1 MIILKLESFF
11 YRLSKITYRS
21 KKAKRIFLKNHSFKK
36 TIALSLLASMSLCNA
51 EEDGAFFVIDY
62 QTSLARQE
70 LKNPGFTQ
78 AQELKQLIRDGAVR
92 LQTSA
97 IPLSYYL
104 DILGNKTKTLL
115 SESLK
120 NSSQAQPSQPNG
132 QPNQALVNLEQ
143 SLEILGKLLD
153 LSQQYASEG
162 VIKPLVVDVGKGQ
175 IGITDSMLLVAQN
188 IVLALG
194 QVDLSK
200 IQQNNNEQLYQNIM
214 KVMLL
219 GAGGTNGSYNGVS
232 VGDIATGMQNFSS
245 QTGLIGANST
255 VSELNAL
262 IKSGISLDRETLRL
276 GSFIEKNIC
285 SNASSCFS
293 GSQLIYKQG
302 LDRTINIINAV
313 LGQFESSASS
323 LYKISYIPNLFSL
336 KDYQSASMN
345 GFGAKM
351 GYKQFF
357 THKKNVG
364 LRYYGFL
371 DYGYANFG
379 DTNLKVGANLVTY
392 GVGTD
397 FLYNVYERSRRRERT
412 TIGLFFGAQIAGQ
425 TWSTNVTNLL
435 SGQRPD
441 VKSSSFQFLFDLG
454 VRTNF
459 AKTNF
464 NKHRLDQGIEFGVK
478 IPVIAHKYFA
488 TQGSSASY
496 MRNFSFYVGYSVGF

>member
-1 MIILKLESFF
+1 M
-11 YRLSKITYRS
+11 
-21 KKAKRIFLKNHSFKK
+21 KNHSFKK

-143 SLEILGKLLD
+143 SLGILGKLLD
-153 LSQQYASEG
+153 LSQQYANQG
-162 VIKPLVVDVGKGQ
+162 VIKPLVVDVGKEQ

-200 IQQNNNEQLYQNIM
+200 IQQNNNEQLYENIM

-219 GAGGTNGSYNGVS
+219 GAGGTNGAYNGVS

-285 SNASSCFS
+285 SNASSCFT
-293 GSQLIYKQG
+293 GSQLVYKKG
-302 LDRTINIINAV
+302 LDRVINIINAS

>member
-1 MIILKLESFF
+1 MKNYPLK
-11 YRLSKITYRS
+11 KMM
-21 KKAKRIFLKNHSFKK
+21 
-36 TIALSLLASMSLCNA
+36 ALSLIAGVCTCNA

-62 QTSLARQE
+62 QTSLAGQE

-120 NSSQAQPSQPNG
+120 NNPQQQNGPS
-132 QPNQALVNLEQ
+132 NQALVNLEQ
-143 SLEILGKLLD
+143 SLGILGKLLD
-153 LSQQYASEG
+153 LSQQYANQG
-162 VIKPLVVDVGKGQ
+162 VIKPLVVDVGKEQ

-200 IQQNNNEQLYQNIM
+200 IQQNNNGQLYENIM

-219 GAGGTNGSYNGVS
+219 GAGGTNGAYNGVS

-255 VSELNAL
+255 VSEINAL

-285 SNASSCFS
+285 SSASSCFS
-293 GSQLIYKQG
+293 GNQLIYKKG
-302 LDRTINIINAV
+302 LDRVINIINAS

-357 THKKNVG
+357 THKKNIG

>member
-1 MIILKLESFF
+1 M
-11 YRLSKITYRS
+11 
-21 KKAKRIFLKNHSFKK
+21 KNHSFKT

-104 DILGNKTKTLL
+104 DILGNKTKILL

-120 NSSQAQPSQPNG
+120 NGSQTQPSQPNG
-132 QPNQALVNLEQ
+132 QSTPNQALANLEQ
-143 SLEILGKLLD
+143 SLGILGKLLD
-153 LSQQYASEG
+153 LSQQYANQG
-162 VIKPLVVDVGKGQ
+162 VIKPLVVDVGKEQ

-219 GAGGTNGSYNGVS
+219 GAGGTNGAYNGVS

-262 IKSGISLDRETLRL
+262 IKSGISLDRETLGL
-276 GSFIEKNIC
+276 GSFIENNIC
-285 SNASSCFS
+285 SSASPCFT
-293 GSQLIYKQG
+293 GSQLIYRKG
-302 LDRTINIINAV
+302 LDRVINIINAS

-379 DTNLKVGANLVTY
+379 DTDLKVGANLVTY

>member
-1 MIILKLESFF
+1 M
-11 YRLSKITYRS
+11 
-21 KKAKRIFLKNHSFKK
+21 KNHSFKK

-104 DILGNKTKTLL
+104 DILGNKTKILL

-120 NSSQAQPSQPNG
+120 NSSQTQPSQPNG

-143 SLEILGKLLD
+143 SLGILGKLLD

-162 VIKPLVVDVGKGQ
+162 VIKPLVVDVGKEQ

-200 IQQNNNEQLYQNIM
+200 IQQNNNEQLYENIM

-219 GAGGTNGSYNGVS
+219 GAGGTNGAYNGVS

-262 IKSGISLDRETLRL
+262 IKSGISLDRETLGL

-285 SNASSCFS
+285 SSASPCFT
-293 GSQLIYKQG
+293 GSQLIYRKG
-302 LDRTINIINAV
+302 LDRVINIINAV

-357 THKKNVG
+357 THKKNIG

-397 FLYNVYERSRRRERT
+397 FLYNMYERSRRRERT

>member
-1 MIILKLESFF
+1 M
-11 YRLSKITYRS
+11 
-21 KKAKRIFLKNHSFKK
+21 KNHSFKK

-104 DILGNKTKTLL
+104 DILGNKTKILL

-143 SLEILGKLLD
+143 SLGILGKLLD

-162 VIKPLVVDVGKGQ
+162 VIKPLVVDVGKEQ
-175 IGITDSMLLVAQN
+175 IGITDSMLLVVQN

-200 IQQNNNEQLYQNIM
+200 IQQNNNGQLYENIM

-219 GAGGTNGSYNGVS
+219 GAGGTNGAYNGMS

-262 IKSGISLDRETLRL
+262 IKSGISLDRETLKL

-285 SNASSCFS
+285 SSASSCFT
-293 GSQLIYKQG
+293 GSQLIYKKG
-302 LDRTINIINAV
+302 LDRVINIINAS

-357 THKKNVG
+357 THKKNIG

>member
-1 MIILKLESFF
+1 M
-11 YRLSKITYRS
+11 
-21 KKAKRIFLKNHSFKK
+21 KNHSFKK

-78 AQELKQLIRDGAVR
+78 AKELKQLIRDGAVR

-104 DILGNKTKTLL
+104 DILGNKTKILL

-120 NSSQAQPSQPNG
+120 NNVQPSQPNG
-132 QPNQALVNLEQ
+132 QSTPNPALVNLEQ
-143 SLEILGKLLD
+143 SLGILGKLLD
-153 LSQQYASEG
+153 LSQQYANQG
-162 VIKPLVVDVGKGQ
+162 VIKPLVVDVGKEQ

-200 IQQNNNEQLYQNIM
+200 IQQNNNEQLYENIM

-219 GAGGTNGSYNGVS
+219 GAGGTNGAYNGVS

-262 IKSGISLDRETLRL
+262 IKSGISLDRETLGL

-285 SNASSCFS
+285 SSASPCFT
-293 GSQLIYKQG
+293 GSQLVYRKG
-302 LDRTINIINAV
+302 LDRVINIINAS

-397 FLYNVYERSRRRERT
+397 FLYNVYERFRKRERT
-412 TIGLFFGAQIAGQ
+412 IIGLFFGAQIAGQ

-464 NKHRLDQGIEFGVK
+464 NKYRLDQGIEFGVK

>member
-1 MIILKLESFF
+1 M
-11 YRLSKITYRS
+11 
-21 KKAKRIFLKNHSFKK
+21 KNHSFKK

-115 SESLK
+115 SESMK
-120 NSSQAQPSQPNG
+120 DNAQASQQNG
-132 QPNQALVNLEQ
+132 QSHQALVNLEQ
-143 SLEILGKLLD
+143 SLGILGKLLD
-153 LSQQYASEG
+153 LSQQYASQNI
-162 VIKPLVVDVGKGQ
+162 IKPLVVDVGKEQ
-175 IGITDSMLLVAQN
+175 IGITDSMLSVAQN

-200 IQQNNNEQLYQNIM
+200 IQQNNNKQLYENIM

-219 GAGGTNGSYNGVS
+219 GAGGTNGAYNGVS

-255 VSELNAL
+255 VSEFNAL

-285 SNASSCFS
+285 SSASSCFS
-293 GSQLIYKQG
+293 QNQLIYKKG
-302 LDRTINIINAV
+302 LDRVINIINTS
-313 LGQFESSASS
+313 LDQFEYSASS
-323 LYKISYIPNLFSL
+323 LYKISYIPNLLSL
-336 KDYQSASMN
+336 RDYQSASMN

-397 FLYNVYERSRRRERT
+397 FLYNFFERSRRRERT
-412 TIGLFFGAQIAGQ
+412 AIGLFFGAQIAGQ

-454 VRTNF
+454 LRTNF

-464 NKHRLDQGIEFGVK
+464 NKHKLDQGIEFGVK

>member
-11 YRLSKITYRS
+11 YGLSKITYQS
-21 KKAKRIFLKNHSFKK
+21 KRIFLKNHSFKK
-36 TIALSLLASMSLCNA
+36 TIALSLLAGMSLCNA

-104 DILGNKTKTLL
+104 DILGNKTKMLL
-115 SESLK
+115 SESVK
-120 NSSQAQPSQPNG
+120 TNAQPSQQNT
-132 QPNQALVNLEQ
+132 QPYQALVNLEQ
-143 SLEILGKLLD
+143 SLGILGKLLD
-153 LSQQYASEG
+153 LSQQYAQQNI
-162 VIKPLVVDVGKGQ
+162 IKPLVVDVGKEQ
-175 IGITDSMLLVAQN
+175 IGITDSMLSVAQN

-200 IQQNNNEQLYQNIM
+200 IQQNNNNQQLYENIV

-219 GAGGTNGSYNGVS
+219 GAGGTNGAYNGVS

-262 IKSGISLDRETLRL
+262 IKSGISLDRETLGL

-285 SNASSCFS
+285 SSASSCFS
-293 GSQLIYKQG
+293 GNQLIYKKG
-302 LDRTINIINAV
+302 LDRVIGIINTS
-313 LGQFESSASS
+313 LDQFEYSASS

-357 THKKNVG
+357 THKKNIG

-464 NKHRLDQGIEFGVK
+464 NKHKLDQGIEFGVK

>member
-1 MIILKLESFF
+1 M
-11 YRLSKITYRS
+11 
-21 KKAKRIFLKNHSFKK
+21 KNHSFKK

-120 NSSQAQPSQPNG
+120 NNAQPRNG
-132 QPNQALVNLEQ
+132 PSYQTLVNLEQ
-143 SLEILGKLLD
+143 SLGILGKLLN
-153 LSQQYASEG
+153 LSQQYASQG
-162 VIKPLVVDVGKGQ
+162 VIKPLVVDVGKEQ
-175 IGITDSMLLVAQN
+175 IGITDSMLSVAQN

-200 IQQNNNEQLYQNIM
+200 IQQNNNNKQLYENIV

-219 GAGGTNGSYNGVS
+219 GAGGTNGAYNGVS

-262 IKSGISLDRETLRL
+262 IKSGISLDRETLKL

-293 GSQLIYKQG
+293 GSQLIYKKG
-302 LDRTINIINAV
+302 LDRVIGIINTS
-313 LGQFESSASS
+313 LDQFESSASS

-336 KDYQSASMN
+336 RDYRSASMN

-357 THKKNVG
+357 THKKNIG

-371 DYGYANFG
+371 DYGYANFS

-464 NKHRLDQGIEFGVK
+464 NKHKLDQGIEFGVK

>member
-1 MIILKLESFF
+1 M
-11 YRLSKITYRS
+11 
-21 KKAKRIFLKNHSFKK
+21 KNHSFKK

-104 DILGNKTKTLL
+104 DILGNKTKILL

-120 NSSQAQPSQPNG
+120 NGSQTQPSQPNG

-143 SLEILGKLLD
+143 SLGILGKLLD
-153 LSQQYASEG
+153 LSQQYANQG
-162 VIKPLVVDVGKGQ
+162 VIKPLVVDVGKEQ

-200 IQQNNNEQLYQNIM
+200 IQQNNNGQLYENIM

-219 GAGGTNGSYNGVS
+219 GAGGTNGAYNGVS

-262 IKSGISLDRETLRL
+262 IKSGISLDRETLGL

-285 SNASSCFS
+285 SGASPCFT
-293 GSQLIYKQG
+293 GSQLIYRKG
-302 LDRTINIINAV
+302 LDRVINIINAS
-313 LGQFESSASS
+313 LDQFESSASS

-357 THKKNVG
+357 THKKNIG

>member
-1 MIILKLESFF
+1 M
-11 YRLSKITYRS
+11 
-21 KKAKRIFLKNHSFKK
+21 KNHSFKK
-36 TIALSLLASMSLCNA
+36 TIALSLLAGMSLCNA

-120 NSSQAQPSQPNG
+120 NSSQTQPSQPNG
-132 QPNQALVNLEQ
+132 PSSQALVNLEQ

-153 LSQQYASEG
+153 LSQQYANQG
-162 VIKPLVVDVGKGQ
+162 VIKPLVVDVGNKQ

-200 IQQNNNEQLYQNIM
+200 IQQNNNEQLYENIM

-219 GAGGTNGSYNGVS
+219 GAGGTNGAYNGVS

-255 VSELNAL
+255 VGELNAL

-285 SNASSCFS
+285 SSASSCFS
-293 GSQLIYKQG
+293 GSQLIYKKG
-302 LDRTINIINAV
+302 LDRVIGIINTS
-313 LGQFESSASS
+313 LNQFKDSASS

-336 KDYQSASMN
+336 RDYQSASMN

-357 THKKNVG
+357 THKKNIG

-412 TIGLFFGAQIAGQ
+412 AIGLFFGAQIAGQ

-459 AKTNF
+459 AKTHF
-464 NKHRLDQGIEFGVK
+464 NKHKLDQGIEFGVK

>member
-1 MIILKLESFF
+1 M
-11 YRLSKITYRS
+11 
-21 KKAKRIFLKNHSFKK
+21 KNHSFKK

-120 NSSQAQPSQPNG
+120 NNAQPSQPNG
-132 QPNQALVNLEQ
+132 QSTPNQALVNLEQ
-143 SLEILGKLLD
+143 SLGILGKLLD
-153 LSQQYASEG
+153 LSQQYANQG
-162 VIKPLVVDVGKGQ
+162 VIKPLVVDVGKEQ

-200 IQQNNNEQLYQNIM
+200 IQQNNNQQLYENIV

-219 GAGGTNGSYNGVS
+219 GAGGTNGAYNGVS

-285 SNASSCFS
+285 SSTSSCFS
-293 GSQLIYKQG
+293 GSQLIYKKG
-302 LDRTINIINAV
+302 LDRVIGIINTS
-313 LGQFESSASS
+313 LNQFEDSASS

-336 KDYQSASMN
+336 RDYQSASMN

-357 THKKNVG
+357 THKKNIG

-397 FLYNVYERSRRRERT
+397 FLYNFFERSRRRERT
-412 TIGLFFGAQIAGQ
+412 AIGLFFGAQIAGQ

-454 VRTNF
+454 LRTNF

-464 NKHRLDQGIEFGVK
+464 NKHKLDQGIEFGVK

-496 MRNFSFYVGYSVGF
+496 MRNFSFYVGYSIGF

>member
-1 MIILKLESFF
+1 M
-11 YRLSKITYRS
+11 
-21 KKAKRIFLKNHSFKK
+21 KNHSFKK

-120 NSSQAQPSQPNG
+120 NSSQTQPSQPNG
-132 QPNQALVNLEQ
+132 QSTPNPALANLEQ
-143 SLEILGKLLD
+143 SLGILGKLLD

-162 VIKPLVVDVGKGQ
+162 VIKPLVVDVGKEQ

-219 GAGGTNGSYNGVS
+219 GAGGTNGAYNGVS

-285 SNASSCFS
+285 SGASHCFT
-293 GSQLIYKQG
+293 GNQLIYKKG
-302 LDRTINIINAV
+302 LDRVINIINAS

-412 TIGLFFGAQIAGQ
+412 IIGLFFGAQIAGQ

>member
-1 MIILKLESFF
+1 M
-11 YRLSKITYRS
+11 
-21 KKAKRIFLKNHSFKK
+21 KNHSFKK
-36 TIALSLLASMSLCNA
+36 TIALSLLAGMSLCRA

-115 SESLK
+115 SESVK
-120 NSSQAQPSQPNG
+120 NSSQTQPSQPNG

-143 SLEILGKLLD
+143 SLGILGKLLD
-153 LSQQYASEG
+153 LSQQYANQG
-162 VIKPLVVDVGKGQ
+162 VIKPLVVDVGNKQ
-175 IGITDSMLLVAQN
+175 IGITDSMLSVAQN

-200 IQQNNNEQLYQNIM
+200 IQQNNNQQLYENIM

-219 GAGGTNGSYNGVS
+219 GAGGTNGAYNGVS

-255 VSELNAL
+255 VSEINAL

-285 SNASSCFS
+285 SSASSCFS
-293 GSQLIYKQG
+293 GSQLIYKKG
-302 LDRTINIINAV
+302 LDRVINIINTS
-313 LGQFESSASS
+313 LNQFEYSASS

-336 KDYQSASMN
+336 RDYQSASMN

-357 THKKNVG
+357 THKKNIG

>member
-1 MIILKLESFF
+1 M
-11 YRLSKITYRS
+11 
-21 KKAKRIFLKNHSFKK
+21 KNHSFKK
-36 TIALSLLASMSLCNA
+36 MIALSLLAGMSLCNA

-104 DILGNKTKTLL
+104 DILGNKTKILL

-120 NSSQAQPSQPNG
+120 NSSQTQPSQPNG

-143 SLEILGKLLD
+143 SLGILGKLLD

-162 VIKPLVVDVGKGQ
+162 VIKPLVVDVGKEQ

-219 GAGGTNGSYNGVS
+219 GAGGTNGAYNGVS

-285 SNASSCFS
+285 SSASSCFS
-293 GSQLIYKQG
+293 GSQLIYKKG
-302 LDRTINIINAV
+302 LDRVINIINAS
-313 LGQFESSASS
+313 LGQFENSASS

>member
-1 MIILKLESFF
+1 M
-11 YRLSKITYRS
+11 
-21 KKAKRIFLKNHSFKK
+21 KNHSFKK
-36 TIALSLLASMSLCNA
+36 TIALSLLAGMSLCNA

-104 DILGNKTKTLL
+104 DILGNKTKILL

-143 SLEILGKLLD
+143 SLGILGKLLD
-153 LSQQYASEG
+153 LSQQYANQG
-162 VIKPLVVDVGKGQ
+162 VIKPLVVDVGKEQ

-200 IQQNNNEQLYQNIM
+200 IQQNNNEQLYENIM

-219 GAGGTNGSYNGVS
+219 GASGTNGAYNGVS

-262 IKSGISLDRETLRL
+262 IKSGISLDRETLGL

-285 SNASSCFS
+285 SSASPCFT
-293 GSQLIYKQG
+293 GSQLVYRKG
-302 LDRTINIINAV
+302 LDRVINIINAS
-313 LGQFESSASS
+313 LGQFENSASS

>member
-1 MIILKLESFF
+1 M
-11 YRLSKITYRS
+11 
-21 KKAKRIFLKNHSFKK
+21 KNHSFKK

-120 NSSQAQPSQPNG
+120 NNAQEQNT

-143 SLEILGKLLD
+143 SLGILGKLLD
-153 LSQQYASEG
+153 LSQQYASQNI
-162 VIKPLVVDVGKGQ
+162 IKPLVVDVGKQQ
-175 IGITDSMLLVAQN
+175 IGITDSMLSVAQN

-200 IQQNNNEQLYQNIM
+200 IQQNNNNEQLYENIM

-219 GAGGTNGSYNGVS
+219 GAGGTNGAYNGTS

-255 VSELNAL
+255 VGELNAL
-262 IKSGISLDRETLRL
+262 IKSGISLDRETLKL

-285 SNASSCFS
+285 SNASPCFS
-293 GSQLIYKQG
+293 GNQLIYRKG
-302 LDRTINIINAV
+302 LDRVIGIINTT
-313 LGQFESSASS
+313 LNQFESSASS

-357 THKKNVG
+357 THKKNIG

-371 DYGYANFG
+371 DYGYANFS

-397 FLYNVYERSRRRERT
+397 FLYNFFERSRRRERT
-412 TIGLFFGAQIAGQ
+412 AIGLFFGAQIAGQ

-454 VRTNF
+454 LRTNF

-464 NKHRLDQGIEFGVK
+464 NKHKLDQGIEFGVK

>member
-1 MIILKLESFF
+1 M
-11 YRLSKITYRS
+11 
-21 KKAKRIFLKNHSFKK
+21 KNHSFKK

-132 QPNQALVNLEQ
+132 QSNQALSNLEQ
-143 SLEILGKLLD
+143 SLGILGKLLD
-153 LSQQYASEG
+153 LSQQYANQG
-162 VIKPLVVDVGKGQ
+162 VIKPLVVDVGKEQ

-194 QVDLSK
+194 QMDLSK
-200 IQQNNNEQLYQNIM
+200 IQQNNNEQLYENIM

-219 GAGGTNGSYNGVS
+219 GAGGTNGAYNGVS

-262 IKSGISLDRETLRL
+262 IKSGISLDRETLGL

-285 SNASSCFS
+285 SSASPCFT
-293 GSQLIYKQG
+293 GSQLVYRKG
-302 LDRTINIINAV
+302 LDRVINIISAS
-313 LGQFESSASS
+313 LDQFESSASS

-357 THKKNVG
+357 THKKNIG

-412 TIGLFFGAQIAGQ
+412 TIGLFFGTQIAGQ

>member
-1 MIILKLESFF
+1 M
-11 YRLSKITYRS
+11 
-21 KKAKRIFLKNHSFKK
+21 KNHSFKK

-115 SESLK
+115 SGSVK
-120 NSSQAQPSQPNG
+120 DNAQPSQQNA

-143 SLEILGKLLD
+143 SLGILGKLLD
-153 LSQQYASEG
+153 LSQQYANQG
-162 VIKPLVVDVGKGQ
+162 VIKPLVVDVGKEQ

-200 IQQNNNEQLYQNIM
+200 IQQNNNQQLYENIM

-219 GAGGTNGSYNGVS
+219 GAGGTNGAYNGVS

-255 VSELNAL
+255 VSELDAL
-262 IKSGISLDRETLRL
+262 IRSGISLDRETLGL

-285 SNASSCFS
+285 SGASSCFS
-293 GSQLIYKQG
+293 GSQLVYKKG
-302 LDRTINIINAV
+302 LDRSISIINAS
-313 LGQFESSASS
+313 LDQFESSASS

-357 THKKNVG
+357 THKKNIG

-412 TIGLFFGAQIAGQ
+412 TIGLFFGTQIAGQ

-478 IPVIAHKYFA
+478 IPIIAHKYFA

>member
-1 MIILKLESFF
+1 M
-11 YRLSKITYRS
+11 
-21 KKAKRIFLKNHSFKK
+21 KNHSFKK
-36 TIALSLLASMSLCNA
+36 TIALFLLASMSLCNA
-51 EEDGAFFVIDY
+51 EEDGAFFVVDY

-70 LKNPGFTQ
+70 LKHPGFTQ

-120 NSSQAQPSQPNG
+120 NSSQAQPNG
-132 QPNQALVNLEQ
+132 QPNQALVNLER
-143 SLEILGKLLD
+143 SLGILGKLLD

-162 VIKPLVVDVGKGQ
+162 VIKPLVVDVGKEQ
-175 IGITDSMLLVAQN
+175 IGITDSMLSVAQN

-302 LDRTINIINAV
+302 LDRTINIINAS
-313 LGQFESSASS
+313 LGQFEYSASS

-336 KDYQSASMN
+336 RDYQSASMN

-357 THKKNVG
+357 THKKNIG

-397 FLYNVYERSRRRERT
+397 FLCNVYERSRRRERT

>member
-1 MIILKLESFF
+1 M
-11 YRLSKITYRS
+11 
-21 KKAKRIFLKNHSFKK
+21 KNHSFKK
-36 TIALSLLASMSLCNA
+36 TIALSLLAGMSLCNA

-104 DILGNKTKTLL
+104 DILGNKTATLL
-115 SESLK
+115 RENLK
-120 NSSQAQPSQPNG
+120 NNVQPSQPNR
-132 QPNQALVNLEQ
+132 QSTPNPALVNLEQ
-143 SLEILGKLLD
+143 SLGILGKLLD
-153 LSQQYASEG
+153 LSQQYASQG
-162 VIKPLVVDVGKGQ
+162 VIKPLVVDVGNKQ

-200 IQQNNNEQLYQNIM
+200 IQQNNNGQLYENIM

-219 GAGGTNGSYNGVS
+219 GAGGTNGAYNGVS
-232 VGDIATGMQNFSS
+232 VGDIATGMQDFSS

-285 SNASSCFS
+285 SSASSCFS
-293 GSQLIYKQG
+293 GSQLIYKKG
-302 LDRTINIINAV
+302 LDRVINIINAS

-357 THKKNVG
+357 THKKNIG

>member
-1 MIILKLESFF
+1 M
-11 YRLSKITYRS
+11 
-21 KKAKRIFLKNHSFKK
+21 KNHSFKK
-36 TIALSLLASMSLCNA
+36 TIALSLLAGMSLCRA

-104 DILGNKTKTLL
+104 DILGNKTKILL

-120 NSSQAQPSQPNG
+120 NNAQPLQQNA

-143 SLEILGKLLD
+143 SLGILGKLLD
-153 LSQQYASEG
+153 LSQQYANQG
-162 VIKPLVVDVGKGQ
+162 VIKPLVVDVGKKQ

-200 IQQNNNEQLYQNIM
+200 IQQNNNEQLYENIV

-219 GAGGTNGSYNGVS
+219 GAGGTNGAYSGVS

-262 IKSGISLDRETLRL
+262 IKSGISLDRETLGL

-285 SNASSCFS
+285 SSTSSCFS
-293 GSQLIYKQG
+293 GNQLIYKKG
-302 LDRTINIINAV
+302 LDRVIGIINTS
-313 LGQFESSASS
+313 LNQFESSASS

-336 KDYQSASMN
+336 RDYQSASMN

-357 THKKNVG
+357 THKKNIG

-397 FLYNVYERSRRRERT
+397 FLYNFFERSRRRERT
-412 TIGLFFGAQIAGQ
+412 AIGLFFGAQIAGQ

-454 VRTNF
+454 LRTNF

-464 NKHRLDQGIEFGVK
+464 NKHKLDQGIEFGVK

>member
-1 MIILKLESFF
+1 M
-11 YRLSKITYRS
+11 
-21 KKAKRIFLKNHSFKK
+21 KNHSFKK

-115 SESLK
+115 SESA
-120 NSSQAQPSQPNG
+120 NSNAQPSQPNG
-132 QPNQALVNLEQ
+132 QPNQALVNLEE
-143 SLEILGKLLD
+143 SLGILGKLLD

-162 VIKPLVVDVGKGQ
+162 VIRPLVVDVGKEQ
-175 IGITDSMLLVAQN
+175 IGIMDSMLLVAQN

-194 QVDLSK
+194 QVNVT
-200 IQQNNNEQLYQNIM
+200 QQKNNEQLYENIM

-219 GAGGTNGSYNGVS
+219 GAGGTNGAYNGVS

-262 IKSGISLDRETLRL
+262 IKSGISLDRETLNL
-276 GSFIEKNIC
+276 GSFIERNIC
-285 SNASSCFS
+285 SSASSCFS
-293 GSQLIYKQG
+293 KNQLIYKQG
-302 LDRTINIINAV
+302 LDRTINIINTS
-313 LGQFESSASS
+313 LNQFEYSASS

-357 THKKNVG
+357 THKKNIG

-397 FLYNVYERSRRRERT
+397 FLYNVFERSRRRERT

>member
-1 MIILKLESFF
+1 M
-11 YRLSKITYRS
+11 
-21 KKAKRIFLKNHSFKK
+21 KNHSFKK

-104 DILGNKTKTLL
+104 DILGNKTKILL

-132 QPNQALVNLEQ
+132 QPSQALVNLEE
-143 SLEILGKLLD
+143 SLGILGKLLD
-153 LSQQYASEG
+153 LSQQYANQG
-162 VIKPLVVDVGKGQ
+162 VIKPLVVDVGKEQ

-200 IQQNNNEQLYQNIM
+200 IQQNNNGQLYQNIM

-219 GAGGTNGSYNGVS
+219 GAGGTNGAYNGVS

-262 IKSGISLDRETLRL
+262 IKSGISLDRETLGL

-285 SNASSCFS
+285 SSASPCFT
-293 GSQLIYKQG
+293 GSQLIYRKG
-302 LDRTINIINAV
+302 LDRVINIINAS

-336 KDYQSASMN
+336 RDYQSASMN

-357 THKKNVG
+357 THKKNIG

-435 SGQRPD
+435 SGQRPN

>member
-1 MIILKLESFF
+1 M
-11 YRLSKITYRS
+11 
-21 KKAKRIFLKNHSFKK
+21 KNHSFKK

-120 NSSQAQPSQPNG
+120 NNAQPSQPNG
-132 QPNQALVNLEQ
+132 QSTPNPALVNLEQ
-143 SLEILGKLLD
+143 SLGILGKLLD

-162 VIKPLVVDVGKGQ
+162 VIKPLVVDVGKEQ

-200 IQQNNNEQLYQNIM
+200 IQQNNNEQLYENIM

-219 GAGGTNGSYNGVS
+219 GAGGTNGAYNGVS

-262 IKSGISLDRETLRL
+262 IKSGISLDRETLGL

-285 SNASSCFS
+285 SSASPCFT
-293 GSQLIYKQG
+293 GSQLVYRKG
-302 LDRTINIINAV
+302 LDRVINIINAS

-357 THKKNVG
+357 THKKNIG

>member
-1 MIILKLESFF
+1 M
-11 YRLSKITYRS
+11 
-21 KKAKRIFLKNHSFKK
+21 KNHSFKK

-104 DILGNKTKTLL
+104 DILGNKTKILL

-132 QPNQALVNLEQ
+132 QSTPNPALVNLEQ
-143 SLEILGKLLD
+143 SLGILGKLLD

-162 VIKPLVVDVGKGQ
+162 VIKPLVVDVGNKQ

-200 IQQNNNEQLYQNIM
+200 IQQNNNEQLYENIM

-219 GAGGTNGSYNGVS
+219 GAGGTNGAYNGVS

-245 QTGLIGANST
+245 QTGLIGADST

-262 IKSGISLDRETLRL
+262 IKSGISLDRETLGL

-285 SNASSCFS
+285 SGASPCFS
-293 GSQLIYKQG
+293 GNQLIYKKG
-302 LDRTINIINAV
+302 LDRVINIINAS

-357 THKKNVG
+357 THKKNIG

-371 DYGYANFG
+371 DYGYA
-379 DTNLKVGANLVTY
+379 NLKVGANLVTY

>member
-1 MIILKLESFF
+1 M
-11 YRLSKITYRS
+11 
-21 KKAKRIFLKNHSFKK
+21 KNHSFKK

-104 DILGNKTKTLL
+104 DILGNKTKILL

-132 QPNQALVNLEQ
+132 QSTPNPALVNLER
-143 SLEILGKLLD
+143 SLGILGKLLD

-162 VIKPLVVDVGKGQ
+162 VIKPLVVDVGKEQ

-200 IQQNNNEQLYQNIM
+200 IQQNNNEQLYENIM

-219 GAGGTNGSYNGVS
+219 GASGTNGAYNGVS

-262 IKSGISLDRETLRL
+262 IKSGISLDRETLGL

-285 SNASSCFS
+285 SSASPCFT
-293 GSQLIYKQG
+293 GSQLIYRKG
-302 LDRTINIINAV
+302 LDRVINIINAS

-357 THKKNVG
+357 THKKNIG

>member
-1 MIILKLESFF
+1 M
-11 YRLSKITYRS
+11 
-21 KKAKRIFLKNHSFKK
+21 KNHSFKK

-120 NSSQAQPSQPNG
+120 NNAQPSQPNG
-132 QPNQALVNLEQ
+132 QSTPNQALVNLEQ
-143 SLEILGKLLD
+143 SLGILGKLLD
-153 LSQQYASEG
+153 LSQQYANQG
-162 VIKPLVVDVGKGQ
+162 VIKPLVVDVGKEQ

-200 IQQNNNEQLYQNIM
+200 IQQNNNQQLYENIV

-219 GAGGTNGSYNGVS
+219 GAGGTNGAYNGVS

-285 SNASSCFS
+285 SSALSCFS
-293 GSQLIYKQG
+293 GSQLIYKKG
-302 LDRTINIINAV
+302 LDRVIGIINTS
-313 LGQFESSASS
+313 LNQFEDSASS

-336 KDYQSASMN
+336 RDYQSASMN

-357 THKKNVG
+357 THKKNIG

-397 FLYNVYERSRRRERT
+397 FLYNFFERSRRRERT
-412 TIGLFFGAQIAGQ
+412 AIGLFFGAQIAGQ

-454 VRTNF
+454 LRTNF

-464 NKHRLDQGIEFGVK
+464 NKHKLDQGIEFGVK

>member
-1 MIILKLESFF
+1 M
-11 YRLSKITYRS
+11 
-21 KKAKRIFLKNHSFKK
+21 KNHSFKK
-36 TIALSLLASMSLCNA
+36 TIALSLLAGMSLCRA

-115 SESLK
+115 SESMK
-120 NSSQAQPSQPNG
+120 DNAQPPQQNA

-143 SLEILGKLLD
+143 SLGILGKLLD
-153 LSQQYASEG
+153 LSQQYASQG
-162 VIKPLVVDVGKGQ
+162 VIKPLVVDVGKEQ

-200 IQQNNNEQLYQNIM
+200 IQNNNQQLYENIM

-219 GAGGTNGSYNGVS
+219 GTGGTNGAYNGVS

-262 IKSGISLDRETLRL
+262 IKSGISLDRETLKL

-285 SNASSCFS
+285 SSALSCFS
-293 GSQLIYKQG
+293 GSQLIYKKG
-302 LDRTINIINAV
+302 LDRVIGIINTT
-313 LGQFESSASS
+313 LNQFGDSASS

-336 KDYQSASMN
+336 RDYQSASMN

-357 THKKNVG
+357 THKKNIG

-397 FLYNVYERSRRRERT
+397 FLYNFFERSRRRERT
-412 TIGLFFGAQIAGQ
+412 AIGLFFGAQIAGQ

-454 VRTNF
+454 LRTNF

-464 NKHRLDQGIEFGVK
+464 NKHKLDQGIEFGVK

>member
-1 MIILKLESFF
+1 M
-11 YRLSKITYRS
+11 
-21 KKAKRIFLKNHSFKK
+21 KNHSFKK

-115 SESLK
+115 SESMK
-120 NSSQAQPSQPNG
+120 GNAQASQQNA

-153 LSQQYASEG
+153 LSQQYASQG
-162 VIKPLVVDVGKGQ
+162 VIKPLVVDVGKEQ
-175 IGITDSMLLVAQN
+175 IGITDSMLSVAQN

-200 IQQNNNEQLYQNIM
+200 IQNNNNQQLYENIV

-219 GAGGTNGSYNGVS
+219 GAGGTNGAYNGVS

-262 IKSGISLDRETLRL
+262 IKSGISLDRETLGL

-293 GSQLIYKQG
+293 GNQLIYRKG
-302 LDRTINIINAV
+302 LDRVIGIINTS
-313 LGQFESSASS
+313 LDQFESSASS

-336 KDYQSASMN
+336 RDYQSASMN

-357 THKKNVG
+357 THKKNIG

-397 FLYNVYERSRRRERT
+397 FLYNFFERSRRRERT
-412 TIGLFFGAQIAGQ
+412 AIGLFFGTQIAGQ

-454 VRTNF
+454 LRTNF

-464 NKHRLDQGIEFGVK
+464 NKHKLDQGIEFGVK

>member
-1 MIILKLESFF
+1 M
-11 YRLSKITYRS
+11 
-21 KKAKRIFLKNHSFKK
+21 KNHSFKK

-104 DILGNKTKTLL
+104 DILGNKTKILL

-120 NSSQAQPSQPNG
+120 NNSQQQNG
-132 QPNQALVNLEQ
+132 QPNQALVNLER
-143 SLEILGKLLD
+143 SLGILGKLLD
-153 LSQQYASEG
+153 LSQQYANQG
-162 VIKPLVVDVGKGQ
+162 VIKPLVVDVGNKQ

-200 IQQNNNEQLYQNIM
+200 IQQNNNEQLYENIM

-219 GAGGTNGSYNGVS
+219 GAGGTNGAYNGVS

-262 IKSGISLDRETLRL
+262 IKSGISLDRETLGL

-285 SNASSCFS
+285 SGASSCFT
-293 GSQLIYKQG
+293 GSQLIYRKG
-302 LDRTINIINAV
+302 LDRVINIINAS
-313 LGQFESSASS
+313 LGQFEYSASS

-357 THKKNVG
+357 THKKNIG

>member
-1 MIILKLESFF
+1 M
-11 YRLSKITYRS
+11 
-21 KKAKRIFLKNHSFKK
+21 KNHSFKK

-104 DILGNKTKTLL
+104 DILGNKTKILL

-120 NSSQAQPSQPNG
+120 NSSQVQPSQPNG

-143 SLEILGKLLD
+143 SLGILGKLLD

-162 VIKPLVVDVGKGQ
+162 VIKPLVVDVGKEQ

-219 GAGGTNGSYNGVS
+219 GAGGTNGAYNGVS

-285 SNASSCFS
+285 SSASPCFS
-293 GSQLIYKQG
+293 GSQLIYKKG
-302 LDRTINIINAV
+302 LDRVINIINAS

-336 KDYQSASMN
+336 RDYQSASMN

-357 THKKNVG
+357 THKKNIG

>member
-1 MIILKLESFF
+1 M
-11 YRLSKITYRS
+11 
-21 KKAKRIFLKNHSFKK
+21 KNHSFKK

-115 SESLK
+115 SESVK
-120 NSSQAQPSQPNG
+120 NNAQPSQPNG
-132 QPNQALVNLEQ
+132 QSTPNQALVNLEQ
-143 SLEILGKLLD
+143 SLGILGKLLD
-153 LSQQYASEG
+153 LSQQYANQG
-162 VIKPLVVDVGKGQ
+162 VIKPLVVDVGNKQ

-200 IQQNNNEQLYQNIM
+200 IQQNNNQQLYENIM

-219 GAGGTNGSYNGVS
+219 GAGGTNGAYNGVS

-285 SNASSCFS
+285 SSVSSCFS
-293 GSQLIYKQG
+293 GNQLIYKKG
-302 LDRTINIINAV
+302 LDRVINIINTS

>member
-1 MIILKLESFF
+1 M
-11 YRLSKITYRS
+11 
-21 KKAKRIFLKNHSFKK
+21 KNHSFKK
-36 TIALSLLASMSLCNA
+36 TIALSLLAGMSWCNA
-51 EEDGAFFVIDY
+51 EGDGAFFVIDY

-120 NSSQAQPSQPNG
+120 NSSQTQPSQPNG

-143 SLEILGKLLD
+143 SLGILGKLLD
-153 LSQQYASEG
+153 LSQQYANQG
-162 VIKPLVVDVGKGQ
+162 VIKPLVVDVGKEQ

-200 IQQNNNEQLYQNIM
+200 IQQNNNEQLYENIM

-219 GAGGTNGSYNGVS
+219 GAGGTNGAYNGVS

-262 IKSGISLDRETLRL
+262 IKSGISLDRETLKL

-285 SNASSCFS
+285 SSASSCFS
-293 GSQLIYKQG
+293 GSQLIYKKG
-302 LDRTINIINAV
+302 LDRVIGIINTS
-313 LGQFESSASS
+313 LNQFEDSASS

-336 KDYQSASMN
+336 RDYQSASMN

-357 THKKNVG
+357 THKKNIG

-397 FLYNVYERSRRRERT
+397 FLYNFFERSRRKERT
-412 TIGLFFGAQIAGQ
+412 AIGLFFGAQIAGQ

-454 VRTNF
+454 LRTNF
-459 AKTNF
+459 AKTHF
-464 NKHRLDQGIEFGVK
+464 NKHKLDQGIEFGVK

>member
-1 MIILKLESFF
+1 M
-11 YRLSKITYRS
+11 
-21 KKAKRIFLKNHSFKK
+21 KNHSFKK

-115 SESLK
+115 SESMK
-120 NSSQAQPSQPNG
+120 NNVQASQQNV

-153 LSQQYASEG
+153 LSQQYASQNI
-162 VIKPLVVDVGKGQ
+162 IKPLVVDVGKEQ
-175 IGITDSMLLVAQN
+175 IGITDSMLSVAQN

-194 QVDLSK
+194 QVDLNK
-200 IQQNNNEQLYQNIM
+200 IQRTNNEQLYENIV

-219 GAGGTNGSYNGVS
+219 GAGGTNGAYNGVS

-293 GSQLIYKQG
+293 GSQLIYKKG
-302 LDRTINIINAV
+302 LDRVIGIINTS
-313 LGQFESSASS
+313 LNQFEDSASS

-336 KDYQSASMN
+336 RDYQSASMN

-357 THKKNVG
+357 THKKNIG

-397 FLYNVYERSRRRERT
+397 FLYNFFERSRRRERT
-412 TIGLFFGAQIAGQ
+412 AIGLFFGAQIAGQ

-454 VRTNF
+454 LRTNF

-464 NKHRLDQGIEFGVK
+464 NKHKLDQGIEFGVK

>member
-1 MIILKLESFF
+1 M
-11 YRLSKITYRS
+11 
-21 KKAKRIFLKNHSFKK
+21 KNHSFKK

-115 SESLK
+115 SESVK
-120 NSSQAQPSQPNG
+120 NSSQVQPNG

-143 SLEILGKLLD
+143 SLGILGKLLD
-153 LSQQYASEG
+153 LSQQYANQG
-162 VIKPLVVDVGKGQ
+162 VIKPLVVDVGKEQ

-200 IQQNNNEQLYQNIM
+200 IQQNNNEQLYENIM

-219 GAGGTNGSYNGVS
+219 GAGGTNGAYNGVS

-262 IKSGISLDRETLRL
+262 IKSGISLDRETLGL

-285 SNASSCFS
+285 NNASSCFT

-302 LDRTINIINAV
+302 LDRTINIINTS
-313 LGQFESSASS
+313 LGQFEYSASS

-336 KDYQSASMN
+336 RDYQSASMN

-357 THKKNVG
+357 THKKNIG

>member
-1 MIILKLESFF
+1 M
-11 YRLSKITYRS
+11 
-21 KKAKRIFLKNHSFKK
+21 KNHSFKK

-115 SESLK
+115 SESMK

-143 SLEILGKLLD
+143 SLGILGKLLD

-162 VIKPLVVDVGKGQ
+162 VIKPLVVDVGKEQ

-219 GAGGTNGSYNGVS
+219 GAGGTNGAYNGVS

-285 SNASSCFS
+285 SNVSSCFS
-293 GSQLIYKQG
+293 GNQLIYKQG
-302 LDRTINIINAV
+302 LDRVINIINTS
-313 LGQFESSASS
+313 LDQFEYSASS

-336 KDYQSASMN
+336 RDYQSASMN

-357 THKKNVG
+357 THKKNIG

>member
-1 MIILKLESFF
+1 M
-11 YRLSKITYRS
+11 
-21 KKAKRIFLKNHSFKK
+21 KNHSFKK
-36 TIALSLLASMSLCNA
+36 MIALSLLASMSLCNA

-62 QTSLARQE
+62 QTSLVRQE

-120 NSSQAQPSQPNG
+120 NSSQAQPNG

-143 SLEILGKLLD
+143 SLGILGKLLD
-153 LSQQYASEG
+153 LSQQYANQG
-162 VIKPLVVDVGKGQ
+162 VIKPLVVDVGNKQ

-219 GAGGTNGSYNGVS
+219 GAGGTNGAYNGVS

-293 GSQLIYKQG
+293 GNQLIYKKG
-302 LDRTINIINAV
+302 LDRVINIINAS

-336 KDYQSASMN
+336 RDYQSASMN

-357 THKKNVG
+357 THKKNIG

>member
-1 MIILKLESFF
+1 M
-11 YRLSKITYRS
+11 
-21 KKAKRIFLKNHSFKK
+21 KNHSFKK

-104 DILGNKTKTLL
+104 DILGNKTKILL

-120 NSSQAQPSQPNG
+120 NGSQTQPSQPNG
-132 QPNQALVNLEQ
+132 QPNQALVNLER
-143 SLEILGKLLD
+143 SLGILGKLLD
-153 LSQQYASEG
+153 LSQQYANQG
-162 VIKPLVVDVGKGQ
+162 VIKPLVVDVGNKQ

-200 IQQNNNEQLYQNIM
+200 IQQNNNEQLYENIM

-219 GAGGTNGSYNGVS
+219 GAGGTNGAYNGVS

-262 IKSGISLDRETLRL
+262 IKSGISLDRETLGL

-285 SNASSCFS
+285 SSASPCFT
-293 GSQLIYKQG
+293 GSQLIYRKG
-302 LDRTINIINAV
+302 LDRVINIINAS
-313 LGQFESSASS
+313 LGQFENSASS

-464 NKHRLDQGIEFGVK
+464 NRHRLDQGIEFGVK